1 MRQLAALRAESR
13 ARDAFLAK
21 ATDTLVASA
30 AALERAL
37 RAQRFVPARVCAAN
51 TSLQELL
58 RELRIIATPAAPIA
72 LRQVEVELCGTLAAF
87 FAERKKLWHQQGLSL
102 TLRRSGAVYCRVDV
116 AHLAT
121 MLDELLSNA
130 LKYRRGRPAIVQ
142 LALARRHVTICVTNQ
157 GGWVGAKPKYRRFQR
172 GEARRM
178 PGFGVGLWLTR
189 RLAEAHG
196 GSLRIRAEASQTRAC
211 ISLPLHARSAGPVE
225 LCATL
230 TPT

>member
-102 TLRRSGAVYCRVDV
+102 TLRRSAAVYCRVDV

-121 MLDELLSNA
+121 MLDEGCGADVQRRVHDEGGMEGLLEFLVTETA
-130 LKYRRGRPAIVQ
+130 RLDHDPRGAPQPA
-142 LALARRHVTICVTNQ
+142 
-157 GGWVGAKPKYRRFQR
+157 
-172 GEARRM
+172 
-178 PGFGVGLWLTR
+178 
-189 RLAEAHG
+189 
-196 GSLRIRAEASQTRAC
+196 
-211 ISLPLHARSAGPVE
+211 
-225 LCATL
+225 
-230 TPT
+230 